1 MTDTQINEKKII
13 DIIRADAQVR
23 EKQYKN
29 RLGAELHKYYEDLV
43 DFREIMET
51 RSDNEDMTEIAECML
66 GTIEDIFKVLAK
78 NDITIG

>member
-29 RLGAELHKYYEDLV
+29 KLGAELHKYYEDLV
-43 DFREIMET
+43 DFRAIMAK
-51 RSDNEDMTEIAECML
+51 SDNEDMTEIAECML